1 MKPEVLLFVVALS
14 ALSTLLPAQ
23 DGEHKPITQAEALK
37 AGPEK
42 LVDILG
48 DESEAGLDQ
57 AALLYATAKRL
68 ETETKLAAKDLLL
81 VQQLDELR
89 GPLTH
94 WQDEIMA
101 IGYISTGGGTMWSH
115 QSARS
120 SAGRED
126 FLATVAAKMPFKVS
140 EEGQPNQV
148 WAAVKKTLQK
158 LQLPK
163 SASEFDP
170 EAKTKWDDQKE
181 KLLQYWEEMDFALSS
196 LSKDQADAVA
206 AYAKQSLDEVI
217 EGMKGL

>member
-1 MKPEVLLFVVALS
+1 MKPARLFLAALLS
-14 ALSTLLPAQ
+14 AASMLPAQ
-23 DGEHKPITQAEALK
+23 DEAPKPITQAQALK

-42 LVDILG
+42 LVEMLG

-68 ETETKLAAKDLLL
+68 ETETKLAAKDLML
-81 VQQLDELR
+81 VQMLEDLR

-115 QSARS
+115 QSARN

-126 FLATVAAKMPFKVS
+126 FLATVATAMPFKVTD
-140 EEGQPNQV
+140 EGQPNQA
-148 WAAVKKTLQK
+148 WATVKKTLQK

-163 SASEFDP
+163 SATEFDP

-181 KLLQYWEEMDFALSS
+181 KLLQHWEEMDFALSS
-196 LSKDQADAVA
+196 LSKEQADAVA
-206 AYAKQSLDEVI
+206 AYARKSLDEVI
-217 EGMKGL
+217 EGMKDL